1 MKKVKILI
9 KEEAIKYKRQR
20 SKQLKGEFL
29 EKLAK
34 TGIKGLDEFLGGGI
48 PRGTSILLL
57 EEPGTKGATFATKI
71 LCEGL
76 AKGEYGQF
84 VSYNHPPPFVRS
96 IADDLEFNVRP
107 YEKAGK
113 LQIVD
118 GYTQTTGAKQG
129 LTDVKYI
136 IDDISDLNKVHRTIT
151 VARNSLGEKANDN
164 FRSIHHTFSILMLF
178 AGDAPVLKFMRHLIV
193 AAKLQGDI
201 AIFIL
206 NPHAHSPTTVNWAMD
221 FVDAVFEL
229 SLRGKEKYHRWITV
243 KKMPGI
249 NYVIKPTPYK
259 LTHKGVILKG
269 WGITSEG

>member
-1 MKKVKILI
+1 M
-9 KEEAIKYKRQR
+9 
-20 SKQLKGEFL
+20 

-57 EEPGTKGATFATKI
+57 EEPGTKGATFAMKI

-84 VSYNHPPPFVRS
+84 VSYNQPPPFVRS
-96 IADDLEFNVRP
+96 LADDLEFNVRP

-113 LQIVD
+113 LQIID
-118 GYTQTTGAKQG
+118 GYTQAAGLKQTP
-129 LTDVKYI
+129 TDVEHVI
-136 IDDISDLNKVHRTIT
+136 EDISDLSKVHRTIT
-151 VARNSLGEKANDN
+151 LARASLGEKADN
-164 FRSIHHTFSILMLF
+164 NLRFVHHTFSALMLF
-178 AGDAPVLKFMRHLIV
+178 AGDAPVLKLMRHLTV
-193 AAKLQGDI
+193 AAKLRGSI
-201 AIFIL
+201 GIFIL
-206 NPHAHSPTTVNWAMD
+206 NPNSHNPTTVSWAMD

-229 SLRGKEKYHRWITV
+229 SLRGKEKYHRWLTV

-249 NYVIKPTPYK
+249 DYVMKPTPYK
-259 LTHKGVILKG
+259 LTHKGIILKG